1 LLLFCL
7 AAWNWKLLLLNHLL
21 SWLHHDETIVVD
33 SDVEMENASS
43 ALTIV
48 VVEDGLSL
56 AYVTPEASKV
66 LCCELLCYL
75 L

>member
-1 LLLFCL
+1 
-7 AAWNWKLLLLNHLL
+7 
-21 SWLHHDETIVVD
+21 VD

-56 AYVTPEASKV
+56 AYVTPEA
-66 LCCELLCYL
+66 
-75 L
+75 